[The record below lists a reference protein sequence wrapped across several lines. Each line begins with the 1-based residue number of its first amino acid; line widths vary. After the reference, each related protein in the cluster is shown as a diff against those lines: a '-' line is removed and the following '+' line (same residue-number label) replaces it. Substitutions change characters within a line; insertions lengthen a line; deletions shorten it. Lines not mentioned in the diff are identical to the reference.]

1 MLPSLAITLSG
12 GICMILGS
20 FKLFL
25 FFLTCFRNLR
35 TSFRDPKSQGI
46 YTVEPPVDRSG
57 NKKANQPVRV
67 LSVEGLRKALRL
79 GNSHLSFF

>member
-1 MLPSLAITLSG
+1 
-12 GICMILGS
+12 MILGS
-20 FKLFL
+20 LS
-25 FFLTCFRNLR
+25 FFFFCKTCFRNLR

-67 LSVEGLRKALRL
+67 LSVEGLRKALRF
-79 GNSHLSFF
+79 GNSFILFF